1 MAALKLG
8 VLGGTF
14 DPPHLGHLVL
24 AEHAREQLGLDR
36 VLWVPA
42 GSPWRK
48 AEREVSAV
56 AQRAAMVRL
65 AIAGHGAFELSTLEV
80 DRAGPS
86 YSVETLQALHDA
98 SPADGL
104 YFIVGL
110 DALRD
115 LPGWHEPA
123 RLIELATL
131 AVAARS
137 GERPGE
143 ADLER
148 LLLGLAKRV
157 VWIEM
162 PRLDISGTDLR
173 RRAGVGRSLRYLVPD
188 AVEAYIREQGLYRT
202 AG

>member
-1 MAALKLG
+1 
-8 VLGGTF
+8 
-14 DPPHLGHLVL
+14 
-24 AEHAREQLGLDR
+24 
-36 VLWVPA
+36 
-42 GSPWRK
+42 
-48 AEREVSAV
+48 
-56 AQRAAMVRL
+56 MVRL
-65 AIAGHGAFELSTLEV
+65 AVAGHDAFELSTLEV

-98 SPADGL
+98 SPADEL

-115 LPGWHEPA
+115 LPNWHEPA
-123 RLIELATL
+123 RLIELSTL

-148 LLLGLAKRV
+148 LLPGLAKRV

-162 PRLDISGTDLR
+162 PRLDVSGTELR
-173 RRAGVGRSLRYLVPD
+173 RRAAQGRSLRYLVPN

-202 AG
+202 GG

>member
-1 MAALKLG
+1 MKLG

-14 DPPHLGHLVL
+14 DPPHVGHLVL
-24 AEHAREQLGLDR
+24 AERAREQLGPDR

-48 AEREVSAV
+48 AGREVSA
-56 AQRAAMVRL
+56 AEHRIAMVRL
-65 AIAGHGAFELSTLEV
+65 AITGQDAFELSTLEV
-80 DRAGPS
+80 ERAGPS

-98 SPADGL
+98 SPADEL

-115 LPGWHEPA
+115 LPNWHEPA

-137 GERPGE
+137 GERSNE

-148 LLLGLAKRV
+148 LLPGLSRRL

-162 PRLDISGTDLR
+162 PRLDVSGTELR
-173 RRAGVGRSLRYLVPD
+173 RRAAEGRSLRYLVPD

-202 AG
+202 DG